1 MFLGSLVVS
10 ADCQRIRMIWRKM
23 NGANV
28 VLIYLKYAY
37 YAWLKLC
44 RFDYIRVS
52 DGESQKKETML
63 WLSYAPALQHAP
75 ALASCKHRDLTPCFR
90 SHL

>member
-37 YAWLKLC
+37 YAWLNLICLEKL
-44 RFDYIRVS
+44 
-52 DGESQKKETML
+52 K
-63 WLSYAPALQHAP
+63 LSYHIVPNKL
-75 ALASCKHRDLTPCFR
+75 KE
-90 SHL
+90 